1 MLLVASN
8 NEMFDLLNKM
18 YSEVQ
23 GMKSDITGMKLSMT
37 EMRDDING
45 RLDKLVYKVDKTNIT
60 VENDLKPKIEVLFD
74 GHIQN
79 AESINELTNKIDD
92 LQSNVNYLN
101 MRTLKNENIISNFSK
116 ILEINSSENDP
127 L

>member
-23 GMKSDITGMKLSMT
+23 GIKSDITSMKLSMH
-37 EMRDDING
+37 EMRNDIDG

-79 AESINELTNKIDD
+79 AESINELTNNIDD
-92 LQSNVNYLN
+92 LHIDVNDLKIK
-101 MRTLKNENIISNFSK
+101 TLKNENNISNFSK
-116 ILEINSSENDP
+116 ILEINGSEKDS

>member
-1 MLLVASN
+1 MASN

-23 GMKSDITGMKLSMT
+23 GIKSDITSMKLSMH
-37 EMRDDING
+37 EMRNDIDG

-79 AESINELTNKIDD
+79 AESINELTNNIDD
-92 LQSNVNYLN
+92 LHIDVNDLKIK
-101 MRTLKNENIISNFSK
+101 TLKNENNISNFSK
-116 ILEINSSENDP
+116 ILEINGSEKDS